1 MKILGIDSSGLVA
14 GIAVVEDE
22 ILLAEYNINYKKTHS
37 QTLLPMLDEVRSMLE
52 LDLDS
57 IDAIA
62 VASGPGS
69 FTGLRIG
76 SATAKGLGLALD
88 KPIVE
93 VPTLEGL
100 AYNLCGVEGWVCPL
114 IDARRNQVYSGIYEF
129 DQNELRIVEAQ
140 CAADVSYMIEKINE
154 LGDNEPGRRVI
165 LLGDG
170 VPVYREQLEKGIR
183 IPYLFA
189 SPSNSRQRAAS
200 VAALG
205 AVYYAAGRTV
215 TAAAHKPEYLRKS
228 QAEREREEQA
238 DEGGNGSD

>member
-1 MKILGIDSSGLVA
+1 M
-14 GIAVVEDE
+14 
-22 ILLAEYNINYKKTHS
+22 
-37 QTLLPMLDEVRSMLE
+37 
-52 LDLDS
+52 
-57 IDAIA
+57 
-62 VASGPGS
+62 
-69 FTGLRIG
+69 
-76 SATAKGLGLALD
+76 
-88 KPIVE
+88 
-93 VPTLEGL
+93 
-100 AYNLCGVEGWVCPL
+100 
-114 IDARRNQVYSGIYEF
+114 
-129 DQNELRIVEAQ
+129 EAQ

-170 VPVYREQLEKGIR
+170 VPVYREQLQKGIR